1 MKDFVKIQE
10 ELAQPFAPQD
20 LEWRVQ
26 YVVKD
31 RMQGLVVPY
40 VTCRAIQDRLDTVV
54 GAENWR
60 NEFQPWQ
67 GGKNGAQI
75 CGISIFVEERKE
87 WLTKWDGAENTD
99 IEAVKGGLSD
109 SMKRAAVQWGIG
121 RVLYKMPTFWAGVQP
136 RGKSYYIP
144 DSERPKLDSAYLDA
158 LGRMNLIPAAPGG
171 LQSQLGGTAGYSD
184 EQPEMAQTGGNPTGQ
199 YRAPAGRNGQNRA
212 PAGRN
217 NAGQGGNPAG
227 QGAAMP
233 GGGNP
238 ALTFTIV
245 SFKVQ
250 QGMNRQTTS
259 FHLRD
264 NSTGEVIKVFFNG
277 VDQRLVADTVL
288 GNVRISQKVQ
298 GNVQYLVLEKYEI
311 LPQMPSAA

>member
-1 MKDFVKIQE
+1 MKDFSTIQE

-26 YVVKD
+26 YAVKE

-158 LGRMNLIPAAPGG
+158 LRRMNLIPAAPGG
-171 LQSQLGGTAGYSD
+171 LQSQLGGTPGYGVEQP
-184 EQPEMAQTGGNPTGQ
+184 EQPEMGTDGN
-199 YRAPAGRNGQNRA
+199 AAGQNRA

-217 NAGQGGNPAG
+217 NAGQGANPAG
-227 QGAAMP
+227 QGRAMP
-233 GGGNP
+233 DGGNP
-238 ALTFTIV
+238 DLTFTIM

-259 FHLRD
+259 FQLRD
-264 NSTGEVIKVFFNG
+264 NSTGEVVKAFFNG
-277 VDQRLVADTVL
+277 VDQRLVANTVL
-288 GNVRISQKVQ
+288 GNVTISRKVQ

-311 LPQMPSAA
+311 LPQMPKAA